1 MYVLLVL
8 RGDRGDNPGLARLVD
23 RVVPTPK
30 KKQLKRKFF
39 DFKQKKT
46 RRKGI
51 KAFQSAIRKFNVITR
66 KHMNALFVFYFY
78 VFFSEKPKCFKHTFA
93 EKKHFFLLLS

>member
-39 DFKQKKT
+39 DFKQRKNKKE
-46 RRKGI
+46 RN
-51 KAFQSAIRKFNVITR
+51 QS
-66 KHMNALFVFYFY
+66 
-78 VFFSEKPKCFKHTFA
+78 
-93 EKKHFFLLLS
+93 LSISN

>member
-39 DFKQKKT
+39 DFKQKKNKKE
-46 RRKGI
+46 RN
-51 KAFQSAIRKFNVITR
+51 QS
-66 KHMNALFVFYFY
+66 
-78 VFFSEKPKCFKHTFA
+78 
-93 EKKHFFLLLS
+93 LSISN

>member
-8 RGDRGDNPGLARLVD
+8 RGDSGDNPGLARLVD

-39 DFKQKKT
+39 DFKQKKNKKE
-46 RRKGI
+46 RN
-51 KAFQSAIRKFNVITR
+51 QS
-66 KHMNALFVFYFY
+66 
-78 VFFSEKPKCFKHTFA
+78 
-93 EKKHFFLLLS
+93 LSISN

>member
-30 KKQLKRKFF
+30 KKQLKRKFL
-39 DFKQKKT
+39 DSKQKKN
-46 RRKGI
+46 RKERN
-51 KAFQSAIRKFNVITR
+51 QSLSISNYKIQCYHKKTYECTLCF
-66 KHMNALFVFYFY
+66 LFLR
-78 VFFSEKPKCFKHTFA
+78 VFF
-93 EKKHFFLLLS
+93 

>member
-8 RGDRGDNPGLARLVD
+8 RGDRGDNPGLASLVD

-39 DFKQKKT
+39 DFKQKKNEKE
-46 RRKGI
+46 RN
-51 KAFQSAIRKFNVITR
+51 QS
-66 KHMNALFVFYFY
+66 
-78 VFFSEKPKCFKHTFA
+78 
-93 EKKHFFLLLS
+93 LSISN

>member
-8 RGDRGDNPGLARLVD
+8 RGDRGDNPGLASLVD

-39 DFKQKKT
+39 DFKQKES
-46 RRKGI
+46 
-51 KAFQSAIRKFNVITR
+51 QPFNQQLENSV
-66 KHMNALFVFYFY
+66 
-78 VFFSEKPKCFKHTFA
+78 
-93 EKKHFFLLLS
+93 LSQENI

>member
-39 DFKQKKT
+39 DFKQKK
-46 RRKGI
+46 KQEG
-51 KAFQSAIRKFNVITR
+51 KESKPFNQQLENS
-66 KHMNALFVFYFY
+66 M
-78 VFFSEKPKCFKHTFA
+78 
-93 EKKHFFLLLS
+93 LSQENI

>member
-46 RRKGI
+46 RKGI
-51 KAFQSAIRKFNVITR
+51 KAVQSAIIKFNVITR

-78 VFFSEKPKCFKHTFA
+78 VFFSEKPKCFKQTFA